1 MMRRLRLPVS
11 AAVCTPLRRFRRQ
24 ASTVSAAVCTTLSA
38 PLELQTGLPHEPLGK
53 GQVRI
58 KVAAAGVNFAD
69 VLKARGQY
77 QEKAEPPFVPG
88 NELSGEI
95 SEVGDGVNHLSIGD
109 KVVCLSR
116 GGAYASESVADARAC
131 LKLPPAF
138 KPDLAEAA
146 GLLVNYGTAHLAL
159 TSRANFRAGQSV
171 LVTAAA
177 GGVGLAAV
185 ELASLMGA
193 SQVIAACGS
202 DAKLTLA
209 VSKGAAASGVNYD
222 GLDAK
227 AFRGRL
233 KECAGERGIDVV
245 VDMVGGDLLEASVRS
260 LNWNGTAVVIGFA
273 AGPIPKIPANILL
286 VKNVAVS
293 GLFWGAHLMH
303 DPKTLISSAQ
313 QLIEWWA
320 NGDISPHIC
329 ARYGLGEVNDAFKLI
344 DGRGSTGKILI
355 VP

>member
-1 MMRRLRLPVS
+1 MITSMRVGFTRSTRALVRGVRHES
-11 AAVCTPLRRFRRQ
+11 SFAAAVCTKIG
-24 ASTVSAAVCTTLSA
+24 A
-38 PLELQTGLPHEPLGK
+38 PLEHQTSLPSLPTPK
-53 GQVRI
+53 GHVRI

-69 VLKARGQY
+69 VLKVRGEY
-77 QEKAEPPFVPG
+77 QEKGDPPFIPG
-88 NELSGEI
+88 NELSGEV
-95 SEVGDGVNHLSIGD
+95 SEVGEGVTHLSRGD

-116 GGAYASESVADARAC
+116 GGAYASETISDARTC
-131 LKLPPAF
+131 LKLPENF

-159 TSRANFRAGQSV
+159 TSRAKLREGQTV

-185 ELASLMGA
+185 ELATLMGA
-193 SQVIAACGS
+193 SKIIPACGS
-202 DAKLTLA
+202 EAKLALA
-209 VSKGAAASGVNYD
+209 ASKGAAKDGINYS

-227 AFRGRL
+227 AFRAKL
-233 KECAGERGIDVV
+233 KECAGPQGVDVV

-260 LNWNGTAVVIGFA
+260 LNWNGTAVVVGFA

-303 DPKTLISSAQ
+303 DPKTLMQSAQ
-313 QLIEWWA
+313 QLLQWWA
-320 NGDISPHIC
+320 EGAISPHVC
-329 ARYGLGEVNDAFKLI
+329 ARYGLGEVNDAFSLI

>member
-1 MMRRLRLPVS
+1 MLRKSARLTG
-11 AAVCTPLRRFRRQ
+11 ALRHHSFRRHG
-24 ASTVSAAVCTTLSA
+24 STVSAAVCTKIGA
-38 PLELQTGLPHEPLGK
+38 PLELQTGLPSEPLSK
-53 GQVRI
+53 GQVRV

-77 QEKAEPPFVPG
+77 QEKTDPPFVPG
-88 NELSGEI
+88 NELSGEV
-95 SEVGDGVNHLSIGD
+95 SEVGDGVGHLKIGD
-109 KVVCLSR
+109 KVVCLNR
-116 GGAYASESVADARAC
+116 GGAYASEAVADARTC
-131 LKLPPAF
+131 LKLPASF
-138 KPDLAEAA
+138 KPDLADAA

-159 TSRANFRAGQSV
+159 TSRANLRAGQSV

-185 ELASLMGA
+185 ELASLLGA
-193 SQVIAACGS
+193 SQVIPAAGS
-202 DAKLTLA
+202 DAKLALA
-209 VSKGAAASGVNYD
+209 ASKGALDGGINYT

-227 AFRGRL
+227 SFRAQL
-233 KECAGERGIDVV
+233 KECAGERGVDVV

-303 DPKTLISSAQ
+303 DPKTLMTSAQ

-320 NGDISPHIC
+320 SGEIAPHIC
-329 ARYGLGEVNDAFKLI
+329 ARYGLGEVNDAFQLI

-355 VP
+355 LP